1 MAEPAILLC
10 PVPVLHFCGNRH
22 YIVGFQ
28 ASGGFAFLL
37 VPALAVHADQKLAA
51 AFLRMMDIEAKRIS
65 RDPDTRGYNSMEEL
79 TLNCHPFY
87 ISFFPV
93 LQKDP

>member
-1 MAEPAILLC
+1 MAGLP
-10 PVPVLHFCGNRH
+10 F
-22 YIVGFQ
+22 
-28 ASGGFAFLL
+28 
-37 VPALAVHADQKLAA
+37 
-51 AFLRMMDIEAKRIS
+51 RMEIPNYSRQTLETMKEAKRIS